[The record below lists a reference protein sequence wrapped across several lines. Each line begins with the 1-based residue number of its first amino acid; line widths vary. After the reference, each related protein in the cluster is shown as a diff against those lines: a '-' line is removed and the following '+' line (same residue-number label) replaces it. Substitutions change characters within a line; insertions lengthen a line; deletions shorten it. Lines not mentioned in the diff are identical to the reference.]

1 MYVYTHIKFC
11 EIILVHR
18 IDLKSKISPIKL
30 FYIFLMVNV
39 IIEIFLSHC
48 FISSYC
54 MTGNV
59 MSCVNLVL
67 FHLSDKKRKA

>member
-11 EIILVHR
+11 EIMLVHR
-18 IDLKSKISPIKL
+18 IDLKGKMSPIRL
-30 FYIFLMVNV
+30 FYIFLMVSI

-48 FISSYC
+48 FISSYG

-67 FHLSDKKRKA
+67 FHLCNKKRKA